1 MGSLMTD
8 RKDQLEANKLQKRLR
23 RNVGKAIEDYTMI
36 EDGDRIMVCLS
47 GGKDS
52 YAMLHILQCLQR
64 NAPIK
69 FDLIAVN
76 LDQKQPGFPVDVLP
90 NYLDTLGIE
99 YHILEKDTY
108 SIVTSKVPEGK
119 TYCGL
124 CSRLRRGTLY
134 GFAQQIGATKIAL
147 GHHRDDIVET
157 LFLNMFY
164 QAKLKA
170 MPPKLLADDKKNIVI
185 RPLAYCRESDLQ
197 ALAELKQFPIIPC
210 NLCGSQDG
218 LQRQV
223 IKTMLMEWER
233 QYPGRIDS
241 IFNALK
247 DVSPSQLADTDL
259 FDFKGL
265 KLERPQ
271 DLEAEGLFSTQI
283 RTVNL

>member
-1 MGSLMTD
+1 MID
-8 RKDQLEANKLQKRLR
+8 RRDQLEANKLQKRLR
-23 RNVGKAIEDYTMI
+23 RNVGKAVEDYNMI
-36 EDGDRIMVCLS
+36 EEGDRVMVCLS
-47 GGKDS
+47 VGKDS
-52 YAMLHILQCLQR
+52 YGMLHILQCLQR

-76 LDQKQPGFPVDVLP
+76 LDQKQPGFPTDVLP
-90 NYLDTLGIE
+90 NYLETLGIE

-134 GFAQQIGATKIAL
+134 GFALEIGATKIAL

-170 MPPKLLADDKKNIVI
+170 MPPKLLADDKKNIII

-197 ALAELKQFPIIPC
+197 DLAELKQFPIIPC

-223 IKTMLMEWER
+223 IKTMLVDWER

-259 FDFKGL
+259 FDFTGL
-265 KLERPQ
+265 KLQRFEEFQ
-271 DLEAEGLFSTQI
+271 DKTHNSSKI

>member
-1 MGSLMTD
+1 MID
-8 RKDQLEANKLQKRLR
+8 RRDQLEANKLQKRLR
-23 RNVGKAIEDYTMI
+23 RNVGKAVEDYNMI
-36 EDGDRIMVCLS
+36 EEGDRVMVCLS

-52 YAMLHILQCLQR
+52 YGMLHILQCLQR

-76 LDQKQPGFPVDVLP
+76 LDQKQPGFPTDVLP
-90 NYLDTLGIE
+90 NYLETLGIE

-134 GFAQQIGATKIAL
+134 GFALEIGATKIAL

-170 MPPKLLADDKKNIVI
+170 MPPKLLADDKKNIII

-197 ALAELKQFPIIPC
+197 DLAELKQFPIIPC

-223 IKTMLMEWER
+223 IKTMLVDWER

-259 FDFKGL
+259 FDFTGL
-265 KLERPQ
+265 KLQRFEEFQ
-271 DLEAEGLFSTQI
+271 DKTHNSSKI